1 MDEGALVRKF
11 MDVDMQLTE
20 GALEVL
26 RGRENVEAAVDRV
39 LTALM
44 EKESKPFMITPD
56 IVTKILEAG
65 AQGQLE
71 GLSSVQPQAPMTEV
85 EVGPKPSVEAETKRL
100 PELVHIKFKPIAAEY
115 DARIKVLKDI
125 TGRSYS
131 EGELKDFVGL
141 FKDRFERLS
150 RILRNRV
157 ELQDAVP
164 MGSLSKIG
172 DREQVK
178 VIGIVSQ
185 KRESSAGNVIIDLE
199 DPTGRT
205 SAFVFKGRRDLTQ
218 KAAEVVTDEVIG
230 VVGSLRSGDRA
241 PRIFVRDIIW
251 PDLPVK
257 HELRRADE
265 PVCAALISDLHVGSE
280 MFVEDLFSKFVK
292 WLRGGADSS
301 DQQELAS
308 KVKYIVL
315 AGDVVDGIGVY
326 PQQEEE
332 LLVDDI
338 FKQYEMA
345 AKLLAQIPEHITII
359 IAPGNHD
366 AVRPAE
372 PQPAISRDL
381 AVGLYDLNTVMVGNP
396 AWVSLHGVNFIVYHG
411 RSFDDI
417 IATMPGLN
425 RQDPTPLMIKLLQK
439 RHLAPIYGGRTAISP
454 EQQDYLV
461 IEEAPD
467 VFHCGHVHVQGC
479 TRYRD
484 VSVVN
489 SGTFQEM
496 TRFMQQLGVKPT
508 PGIVPVVDLQTH
520 QTKVI
525 HLA

>member
-1 MDEGALVRKF
+1 MDEGVLVRKF
-11 MDVDMQLTE
+11 IDVDMQLTK

-26 RGRENVEAAVDRV
+26 CEREDVKAAVDRV
-39 LTALM
+39 LTVLT
-44 EKESKPFMITPD
+44 EKEIKPFVITPD
-56 IVTKILEAG
+56 IVTKILEG
-65 AQGQLE
+65 GVHEQPD
-71 GLSSVQPQAPMTEV
+71 GLSTVQPPTSTIEFEV
-85 EVGPKPSVEAETKRL
+85 EPKPSMDVETKRL
-100 PELVHIKFKPIAAEY
+100 PELAHIKFKPAAAEY
-115 DARIKVLKDI
+115 DARVRVQKDI

-131 EGELKDFVGL
+131 EGALKDFVGL
-141 FKDRFERLS
+141 FKDRFERLK
-150 RILRNRV
+150 RLLKNRV
-157 ELQDAVP
+157 ELQDAIP
-164 MGSLSKIG
+164 LGSLGKIG
-172 DREQVK
+172 DKEQVK
-178 VIGIVSQ
+178 VIGMVMQ
-185 KRESSAGNVIIDLE
+185 RRESSAGNVIIDLE
-199 DPTGRT
+199 DSTGRI
-205 SAFVFKGRRDLTQ
+205 SALVFKGRKDLTQ

-230 VVGSLRSGDRA
+230 VVGSLRSGDRSS
-241 PRIFVRDIIW
+241 RIFVRDIIW
-251 PDLPVK
+251 PDLPMR
-257 HELRRADE
+257 HELHRADE

-280 MFVEDLFSKFVK
+280 MFVEGLFSKFVK
-292 WLRGGADSS
+292 WLRGGTDNLE
-301 DQQELAS
+301 QQALAS

-345 AKLLAQIPEHITII
+345 AKLLGQIPEHITII

-372 PQPAISRDL
+372 PQPAISKDL
-381 AVGLYDLNTVMVGNP
+381 ARGLYELNSVMVGNP
-396 AWVSLHGVNFIVYHG
+396 AWVSLHEVNFIVYHG

-425 RQDPTPLMIKLLQK
+425 RQNPTQPMIKLLQK

-467 VFHCGHVHVQGC
+467 VFHCGHVHINGY

-520 QTKVI
+520 QTKVV